1 MVSEVPDSH
10 PLCHLQKKD
19 ARHVIYTLGLF
30 FHTCNMGM
38 KITHID
44 AVFLE
49 AWMYSCAHTGTQE
62 AFNK

>member
-1 MVSEVPDSH
+1 MKCLTPI
-10 PLCHLQKKD
+10 LF
-19 ARHVIYTLGLF
+19 VIYKRKMPGMLFILWASF

-49 AWMYSCAHTGTQE
+49 AWMYSCAHTGMQE